1 MIHLPA
7 AQHRA
12 QPWKNGLGV
21 SRIIAGVPP
30 DADFDSVLWQ
40 VGSTEIT
47 AACPFSEL
55 RGLDRQFMV
64 IGGAGVELTSID
76 DGGATRRAQVVAMQP
91 PYSFRGDWKTNCRM
105 LGGQVRVL
113 NVVTRRGRAEAKVE
127 FTQERTLKK
136 AKRETLL
143 AVQLDNLDAW
153 LLSDPSEIVELPAA
167 TGRVAVVRIRATN
180 P

>member
-127 FTQERTLKK
+127 FTRERTLKK
-136 AKRETLL
+136 AKDETLV
-143 AVQLDNLDAW
+143 AVRLDDLDAW
-153 LLSDPSEIVELPAA
+153 VLSDASVIAELPAA
-167 TGRVAVVRIRATN
+167 AGHVMVARIRMN
-180 P
+180 R